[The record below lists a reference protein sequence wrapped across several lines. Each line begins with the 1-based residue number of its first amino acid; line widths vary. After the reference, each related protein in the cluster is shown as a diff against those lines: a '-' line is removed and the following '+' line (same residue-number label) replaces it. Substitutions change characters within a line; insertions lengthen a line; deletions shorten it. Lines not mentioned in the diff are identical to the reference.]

1 MLHAPAWHEGKD
13 RREQKNE
20 RGSGAPTTLGSPQ
33 PQAQSLHGARGP
45 GGGPTP
51 AQTTLGTTWGK
62 ETSSAGGCWCW
73 VEKEKPLRRSSHCSR
88 PRGLRQLLVTAVTP
102 QRSRVMSGGDMGPH
116 CLGLPSQP
124 GASHGKRKTQTHKER
139 RQPETC
145 RKKSRIRL
153 TKTLIPRHRTQDM

>member
-1 MLHAPAWHEGKD
+1 MPLPGTRGKTNGSKRMNEAVERPPPSAPRSP
-13 RREQKNE
+13 RR
-20 RGSGAPTTLGSPQ
+20 RAYT
-33 PQAQSLHGARGP
+33 ARGDP

-51 AQTTLGTTWGK
+51 AQTMLGTTWGK
-62 ETSSAGGCWCW
+62 ETSSAAGCWCW

-88 PRGLRQLLVTAVTP
+88 PRGLRRLLVTAVTP
-102 QRSRVMSGGDMGPH
+102 QRSRVTSGGDMGPR

-153 TKTLIPRHRTQDM
+153 TKTLIPRHRTQEM